1 MNWKYDG
8 IWKSNMRCLTW
19 ATYWEMRVYD
29 FKSCLSIHVMLPYC
43 PKNTHCT
50 CRIFCSPLT
59 YHQTSHSFSPTGPPY
74 PRSLSPPAQ
83 WTAAVSSAP
92 RWRQTRT
99 RPPSPA
105 PWAGTGRGSSGSRP
119 HSQTHSPRRNCPAGR
134 DSWNIKQRLLRG
146 RTHTPSSSIVWP
158 KLCTNE
164 WQCYKPVL
172 GSQRYWYI

>member
-8 IWKSNMRCLTW
+8 IWKSNIRCLTW

-29 FKSCLSIHVMLPYC
+29 FKSCLSIHEMLPYC

-59 YHQTSHSFSPTGPPY
+59 RHQTTHSLSPTGPPY
-74 PRSLSPPAQ
+74 PCSLSPPAQ
-83 WTAAVSSAP
+83 WTVAVSSAP
-92 RWRQTRT
+92 RWRQTRI

-158 KLCTNE
+158 KLCTNK